1 MNKEKSTKEYLS
13 EIQKTLLGLKDV
25 LTFQEACLYTGI
37 SPTYMYRLT
46 SSNSIPFSK
55 SRKFIFFDRK
65 RLDQWLIESPRKTKQ
80 EIEQEAMSYI
90 AKKA

>member
-25 LTFQEACLYTGI
+25 LSFKEACVYTGI
-37 SPTYMYRLT
+37 SPNYMYRLT
-46 SSNSIPFSK
+46 STNSIPFSK

-65 RLDQWLIESPRKTKQ
+65 RLDERLIESPRKTKK
-80 EIEQEAMSYI
+80 EIEQEAMPHI
-90 AKKA
+90 AKK